1 MTNTVI
7 NYNKYVSPVLRTFIV
22 KQAQQPQP
30 QPQLAVPGRTTRRP
44 RTPAWL
50 AKVMGHQQQSPTY
63 VSGYE
68 NHQFAPAQTT
78 VQSLR
83 DADAQ
88 AAKPWVP
95 GAAPPIQRPQQ
106 QTQPIVGTPAGYGG
120 HGTFKSD
127 SGDLPAY
134 DQQVQRVDPSTVN
147 WIRSL
152 GITPSM
158 PEELLSR
165 NISEGRHKA
174 YATASR
180 FGIRDWAYDTQHAFK
195 KSPLHG
201 IASLASNPIRANA
214 AQYDQIVRSRLSRRG
229 MLDPGSVASTLGI
242 DAARKWVNE
251 SRRLAHLHNRGQL
264 TDVQFE
270 MGLMNLQTQ
279 MLTAYNKLVH
289 EYHEASKLQTDLYAP
304 QQPPQIPHTR
314 RMTHAQRRA
323 AIARAAY

>member
-7 NYNKYVSPVLRTFIV
+7 NYNKYVSPVMRTYIM
-22 KQAQQPQP
+22 KRAQQ
-30 QPQLAVPGRTTRRP
+30 QPQLAVPRRTTRQSN
-44 RTPAWL
+44 TPAWL
-50 AKVMGHQQQSPTY
+50 AKVMGHQQQFPTY

-68 NHQFAPAQTT
+68 NHQLAPAQTT

-83 DADAQ
+83 DADVQ
-88 AAKPWVP
+88 ASKPWVP
-95 GAAPPIQRPQQ
+95 GAAPPIQRQQ
-106 QTQPIVGTPAGYGG
+106 QPQPVVGTPAGYGG

-127 SGDLPAY
+127 LGDLPAY
-134 DQQVQRVDPSTVN
+134 DRQVQRVDPSTVN

-158 PEELLSR
+158 SEELLSR

-180 FGIRDWAYDTQHAFK
+180 FGIKDWAYDTQHAFK

-229 MLDPGSVASTLGI
+229 MIDPGSVASTLGI

-279 MLTAYNKLVH
+279 MLTAYNKMVR

-304 QQPPQIPHTR
+304 RQPAQIPQPR